1 MRIFF
6 CVLLVLLLLADTIRS
21 QRKGGALTLGL
32 RQIDALLRK
41 LNESEEKGD
50 KRLEKKMDQALKNNL
65 SQANS

>member
-32 RQIDALLRK
+32 RKIDALLRQ
-41 LNESEEKGD
+41 LNESKEKGD
-50 KRLEKKMDQALKNNL
+50 KCLEKKMDQALKIDL